1 MRLRS
6 FAWEGKRALVTGASS
21 GIGRELAR
29 ELARRGVR
37 VAVVARREARLAALV
52 DEIVV
57 AGQPRPAVVAA
68 DLSRPGAAAR
78 VAAEAA
84 DALGDIDLLV
94 NNAGVGVGGL
104 QWVVGDHDAARET
117 FETNYW
123 SPLALCRALVPAMR
137 IRGEG
142 AIANVT
148 SMAQLMTWPMMGHYT
163 ASKAALALATETLR
177 LELQGS
183 GIHVLE
189 VIPGPVDTAIQGETR
204 LVPGL
209 DRVLARSPVGDP
221 ARLARLVVRALERGA
236 NRIIYPRLLAAAYVA
251 PSLAR
256 CTTPRLVARV
266 RDDLNLDDHRIIRSG
281 SMGDELVRHAR
292 ADWERTHG
300 RTV

>member
-52 DEIVV
+52 DEI
-57 AGQPRPAVVAA
+57 
-68 DLSRPGAAAR
+68 
-78 VAAEAA
+78 
-84 DALGDIDLLV
+84 
-94 NNAGVGVGGL
+94 
-104 QWVVGDHDAARET
+104 VVGDHDAARET

-292 ADWERTHG
+292 ADWER
-300 RTV
+300 